1 MRVYSSFFCVQGVFS
16 KLALFVPGPIMHE
29 TLQQRPFCRP
39 GFACASTQI
48 SQRFLSREKLLIVEE
63 FLWEITRQHKM
74 LFITVLYIKLMME
87 EGVYTRVQL
96 FEELDF

>member
-1 MRVYSSFFCVQGVFS
+1 MQ
-16 KLALFVPGPIMHE
+16 E

-63 FLWEITRQHKM
+63 REFLWEITRQHRM
-74 LFITVLYIKLMME
+74 LFITVLYIKLMLG
-87 EGVYTRVQL
+87 EGVDTRVQL